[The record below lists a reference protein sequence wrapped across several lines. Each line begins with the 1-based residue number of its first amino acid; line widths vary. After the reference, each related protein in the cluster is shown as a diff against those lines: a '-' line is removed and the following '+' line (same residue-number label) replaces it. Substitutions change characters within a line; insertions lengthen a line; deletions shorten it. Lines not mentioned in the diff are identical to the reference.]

1 MTPKYRQTRRVRRK
15 VYHMIDAALEAA
27 ARRAAAEDAA
37 EQWLHKHESENIA
50 LAQEFYASMDDAA
63 LAISAAHI
71 KLCWRELR
79 REARRRGLI
88 D

>member
-1 MTPKYRQTRRVRRK
+1 MYR
-15 VYHMIDAALEAA
+15 MIDAALEAA
-27 ARRAAAEDAA
+27 ARRAAAEEAAA
-37 EQWLHKHESENIA
+37 EWLNRHESENVA
-50 LAQEFYASMDDAA
+50 LAQEFYAAMSDDE

-71 KLCWRELR
+71 KLCWRTLR